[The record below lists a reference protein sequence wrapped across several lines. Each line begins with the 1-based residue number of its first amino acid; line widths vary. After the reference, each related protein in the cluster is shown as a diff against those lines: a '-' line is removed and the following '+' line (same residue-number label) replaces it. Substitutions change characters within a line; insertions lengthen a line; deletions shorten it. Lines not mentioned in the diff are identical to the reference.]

1 MTKLETPWSFWIDR
15 RTPFSSRDAKVNES
29 YVTSLKLLGTFST
42 IEEFWAYQ
50 SSLVTV
56 DQFPKD
62 VDFHCFRTPIKPCWE
77 ELPEGGSWNLR
88 FRETSFRVG
97 LWEDLLLAAIGEQF
111 HESEVVG
118 VCLSIRPKDDCL
130 SVWFRHATPDVKH
143 KLENSFRQVL
153 NLDHTVALEYKSHH
167 QLLHT
172 VKAAQSKRGADSK
185 AKSEAK
191 KTSV

>member
-15 RTPFSSRDAKVNES
+15 RAPFSNRDTKVTES
-29 YVTSLKLLGTFST
+29 YVSSLKLLGTFST

-50 SSLVTV
+50 SSLATV
-56 DQFPKD
+56 DKFPKD

-97 LWEDLLLAAIGEQF
+97 LWESLLLAAIGEQF
-111 HESEVVG
+111 REQEVVG

-130 SVWFRHATPDVKH
+130 SVWFRHSTPEIKRNTED
-143 KLENSFRQVL
+143 LFRQIL
-153 NLDHTVALEYKSHH
+153 NLDHTVALEFKSHT
-167 QLLHT
+167 QLLRS
-172 VKAAQSKRGADSK
+172 VKASSAKRANEASSKADSQIS
-185 AKSEAK
+185 AK
-191 KTSV
+191 